1 MRRGGGAVTGGDCE
15 EQEGSSFSSTV
26 QRLPDGITIIR
37 AAGDLDG
44 ETGSQLYPV
53 VAGELRRQPA
63 KLVLELSNLK
73 SLDSAAVE
81 ALASVS
87 ALAGESD
94 ISFCLVASNESLV
107 VRTLAQ
113 AGLIERFEVF
123 PTVRA
128 ATNNR

>member
-1 MRRGGGAVTGGDCE
+1 MRRGGGAVSGGDVE

-94 ISFCLVASNESLV
+94 ISFCLVASNESPV

-113 AGLIERFEVF
+113 ADLIERFEVF
-123 PTVRA
+123 PTVCA
-128 ATNNR
+128 ATSNR